1 MFFVMNST
9 LTISFK
15 QIRSGSLG
23 QLFRPDTFVTGE
35 TGAGNNWAKGC
46 KLWLYHAPPF
56 VELISSFVVYTE
68 GMILHLKINH

>member
-23 QLFRPDTFVTGE
+23 QLFRPDTFVTGD

-46 KLWLYHAPPF
+46 ESIY
-56 VELISSFVVYTE
+56 LI
-68 GMILHLKINH
+68 